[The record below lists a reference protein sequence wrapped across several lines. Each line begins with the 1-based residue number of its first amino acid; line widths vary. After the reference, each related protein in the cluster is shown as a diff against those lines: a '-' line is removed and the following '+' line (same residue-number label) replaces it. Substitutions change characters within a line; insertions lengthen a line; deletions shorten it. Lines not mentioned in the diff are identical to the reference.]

1 MEVFYS
7 VVLALSAFWLSACP
21 FSFWIGR
28 LVLGKDIR
36 EYGDGNPGAFNV
48 FRAGGRVSGCL
59 AVILDVAKAVPFV
72 ILTYSYFKLS
82 EPVILLVALCAIM
95 GHAFSPLLG
104 FRGGKSVSVTFGV
117 LAALPSPE
125 ILVTLVI
132 FILLGFFFL
141 ENDAW
146 IVMLG
151 PAGSLSYL
159 VVTGASHWESLFML
173 CVLTVLGI
181 KHFDEL
187 QTVPKLKVRVIGWIQ
202 SGRRET

>member
-1 MEVFYS
+1 M
-7 VVLALSAFWLSACP
+7 
-21 FSFWIGR
+21 
-28 LVLGKDIR
+28 
-36 EYGDGNPGAFNV
+36 
-48 FRAGGRVSGCL
+48 
-59 AVILDVAKAVPFV
+59 LDVAKAVPFV
-72 ILTYSYFKLS
+72 ILAHSVFKLS
-82 EPVILLVALCAIM
+82 EPVVLAVALCAIL

-117 LAALPSPE
+117 LAALPHPE
-125 ILVTLVI
+125 MLVTLVI
-132 FILLGFFFL
+132 FLLLGFSFI

-159 VVTGASHWESLFML
+159 AVTGASYWQSLFML
-173 CVLTVLGI
+173 FVLTVLAI

-187 QTVPKLKVRVIGWIQ
+187 RTMPKLKVRVINWLQ